1 MLFLLILYCVTNQN
15 LTVYRAILI
24 FDDNV
29 QLVKKFLINS
39 FHTEQLDKAI
49 SYAAD
54 QGCKIFYT
62 GPMGDFDNLFS
73 SAVRKAKKL
82 YPDIKLICVKP
93 YMTKDINECGEY
105 LYSLYDDIIIPTKL
119 ADVHYKAAITK
130 RNQWIIQKSEIV
142 ILYST
147 RNYGGAYKTMKY
159 AKQNNKTIIEFDRRV
174 YS

>member
-1 MLFLLILYCVTNQN
+1 MVETKIKACCGFGHRQVFENITDKL
-15 LTVYRAILI
+15 
-24 FDDNV
+24 DN
-29 QLVKKFLINS
+29 
-39 FHTEQLDKAI
+39 AI

-62 GPMGDFDNLFS
+62 GAMGDFDSLFS
-73 SAVRKAKKL
+73 SAVRKAKTN

-93 YMTKDINECGEY
+93 YMTKDINENGEY
-105 LYSLYDDIIIPTKL
+105 LYSLYDDIIIPTEL

-142 ILYST
+142 IIYST
-147 RNYGGAYKTMKY
+147 RNYGGAYKAMKY
-159 AKQNNKTIIEFDRRV
+159 AKKNNKTIIEFDRRV